1 MKFFTAICLVA
12 AFATHNVAAQ
22 DNSSMTFPPS
32 AQNAVGNIVNE
43 ITEVF
48 GSASFEGSE
57 SGSGNGTTNVGDDT
71 TWDSED
77 SEASI
82 QMISF
87 ATSTIVA
94 IVAAAVF

>member
-1 MKFFTAICLVA
+1 MKFFTAICLAA
-12 AFATHNVAAQ
+12 AFATNVAAQ

-82 QMISF
+82 QTISF